1 MNSFVCSWSKHTFN
15 FMANYAVHNCKGFYP
30 RFTFRLT
37 TCDTIQ
43 KSERRHAI
51 LRSKS
56 DISHRYS
63 VAPRPSL
70 PPQPRSGAQLDKFFE
85 QLGLDTGDFRF
96 VKHTVAFI
104 IIIIIILAL

>member
-1 MNSFVCSWSKHTFN
+1 
-15 FMANYAVHNCKGFYP
+15 MANYAIRNCKGVYLG
-30 RFTFRLT
+30 FTFRLT
-37 TCDTIQ
+37 TCDTIH

-96 VKHTVAFI
+96 VKYTIAFI
-104 IIIIIILAL
+104 IIMAL